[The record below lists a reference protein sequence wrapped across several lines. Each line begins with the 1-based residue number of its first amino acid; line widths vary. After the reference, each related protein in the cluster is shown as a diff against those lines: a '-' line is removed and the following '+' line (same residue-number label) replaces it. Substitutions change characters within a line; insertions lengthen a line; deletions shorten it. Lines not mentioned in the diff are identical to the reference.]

1 MERARILRIKEEGQ
15 RMKNEIK
22 NCAIYCRK
30 SSDEGLDMDFNT
42 LDAQREACEAYITSQ
57 RSEGW
62 KAVKTVY
69 NDGGYSGGT
78 MERPALQNLLNDII
92 SGKVNIIVVYKI
104 DRLTRSLM
112 DFAKLV
118 DVFDEYGVT
127 FVSVTQSFNTTTSM
141 GRLTLNVLLSFAQF
155 EREVSAERIRDKI
168 AASKQKGMWM
178 GGNPPVGYEIK
189 DRKLIVNEDEA
200 KTALHLFERY
210 KQIGCVSGLKREL
223 DGNHI
228 LSRRRRTAKGNSVGG
243 GRYSRGA
250 LYAILQNPIYI
261 GKIRHK
267 EKIYEGQHEAIIPE
281 DLWNDVQEILKSG
294 AGAERGTVKPKHENL
309 LKGLL
314 FDCDGTRYSPIRA
327 KKGETKAYRYYI
339 SQNLLQFRD
348 HPKGVMARLPA
359 HELEQTIG
367 KAVRKDVA
375 DILDLDPSEDY
386 RVIDHIK
393 GNLPEGDELV
403 KSCVQKITVGQEI
416 LTIEISPEHLRDFLE
431 EKLKLAIPSKPE
443 RPLYIL
449 PAPFSITRAN
459 KGAIIMSTKN
469 SDHDP
474 LDLPPHQLRNLVRG
488 IVWRDEHFD
497 GMSIED
503 IATREGLS
511 KSGVRKIIMGSFDT
525 LMAL

>member
-1 MERARILRIKEEGQ
+1 
-15 RMKNEIK
+15 MKNELK

-42 LDAQREACEAYITSQ
+42 LDAQREACESYVASQ

-62 KAVKTVY
+62 KTIKTHY

-78 MERPALQNLLNDII
+78 MDRPALQNLLSDVK
-92 SGKVNIIVVYKI
+92 SGRVDIIVVYKI
-104 DRLTRSLM
+104 DRLTRLLM

-118 DVFDEYGVT
+118 EVFDEHAVT

-168 AASKQKGMWM
+168 AASKRKGMWM

-189 DRKLIVNEDEA
+189 DRKLVVNENEA
-200 KTALHLFERY
+200 KDALYLFERY
-210 KQIGCVSGLKREL
+210 KDIGCVSGLKKEL
-223 DGNHI
+223 DSNHV
-228 LSRRRRTAKGNSVGG
+228 LSRKRITAKGNSVGG

-267 EKIYEGQHEAIIPE
+267 DEIYEGQHEAIIPE
-281 DLWNDVQEILKSG
+281 DLWNDVQGLLKNGGS
-294 AGAERGTVKPKHENL
+294 AMRGISKPQQINL
-309 LKGLL
+309 LKGIL
-314 FDCDGTRYSPIRA
+314 FDCGGTRYSPVRA
-327 KKGETKAYRYYI
+327 KKGDKKAYRYYI
-339 SQNLLQFRD
+339 SQSLLQFHD

-359 HELEQTIG
+359 YELEQTIG
-367 KAVRKDVA
+367 KALRKDVF
-375 DILDLDPSEDY
+375 DILGLNPVEDY
-386 RVIDHIK
+386 RVINYIKDH
-393 GNLPEGDELV
+393 LPEGDELV
-403 KSCVQKITVGQEI
+403 KSCIQKIIVGQEV
-416 LTIEISPEHLRDFLE
+416 LTLEISPERLRIFLE
-431 EKLKLAIPSKPE
+431 EKLKLLIPHKPGQ
-443 RPLYIL
+443 PLRIL
-449 PAPFSITRAN
+449 SLPFLTTRTN
-459 KGAIIMSTKN
+459 KGAIIMSRKN
-469 SDHDP
+469 ADHDL
-474 LDLPPHQLRNLVRG
+474 LDLPPHQFRNLVRG

-503 IATREGLS
+503 IAVREGLS
-511 KSGVRKIIMGSFDT
+511 KSGVRKIIMGTFDT

>member
-1 MERARILRIKEEGQ
+1 
-15 RMKNEIK
+15 MKTDTK

-30 SSDEGLDMDFNT
+30 SSDEGLDMDFNS
-42 LDAQREACEAYITSQ
+42 LDAQRESCEAYITSQ

-62 KAVKTVY
+62 KAVKNHY

-78 MERPALQNLLNDII
+78 IERPALKALLNDIK
-92 SGKVNIIVVYKI
+92 SGKVNIVVVYKI

-118 DVFDEYGVT
+118 EVFDAYGVT

-168 AASKQKGMWM
+168 SASKQKGMWM

-189 DRKLIVNEDEA
+189 DRKLIVNNEEA
-200 KTALHLFERY
+200 KGALYLFERY
-210 KQIGCVSGLKREL
+210 KDLECVSGLKKEL
-223 DGNHI
+223 DSNHI
-228 LSRRRRTAKGNSVGG
+228 LSRKRRTAKGNSVGG
-243 GRYSRGA
+243 GHYSRGA

-267 EKIYEGQHEAIIPE
+267 DKIYEGQHEAIVSE
-281 DLWNDVQEILKSG
+281 DLWNDVQNILQGGGG
-294 AGAERGTVKPKHENL
+294 AGRGSTKPKQNNL

-314 FDCDGTRYSPIRA
+314 FDCDGICYSPVRV
-327 KKGETKAYRYYI
+327 KKEEKKAYRYYV
-339 SQNLLQFRD
+339 SQNLLQYRE
-348 HPKGVMARLPA
+348 HPKGVMSRLPA

-367 KAVRKDVA
+367 KAVQKGVYG
-375 DILDLDPSEDY
+375 ILELDQTQDH
-386 RVIDHIK
+386 RVMAHIK
-393 GNLPEGDELV
+393 EHIPEGDDLL
-403 KSCVQKITVGQEI
+403 KFCVHKITVGQQI
-416 LTIEISPEHLRDFLE
+416 LQIEVSRERLRNFLE
-431 EKLKLAIPSKPE
+431 ERLNLAIPLAAGKA
-443 RPLYIL
+443 LHIL
-449 PAPFSITRAN
+449 SVPFSTTRAN
-459 KGAIIMSTKN
+459 KGAIIMSPKN
-469 SDHDP
+469 SDQDP
-474 LDLPPHQLRNLVRG
+474 FDLPPHQLRNLVRG

-503 IATREGLS
+503 LAVREGLS
-511 KSGVRKIIMGSFDT
+511 KSGIRKIIMDSFDT